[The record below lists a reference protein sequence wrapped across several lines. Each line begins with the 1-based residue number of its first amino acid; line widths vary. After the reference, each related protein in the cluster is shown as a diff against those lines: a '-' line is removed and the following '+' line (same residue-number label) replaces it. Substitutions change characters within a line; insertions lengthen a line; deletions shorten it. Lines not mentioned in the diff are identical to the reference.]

1 MTKNE
6 TLHIRVNSEVKENAE
21 KILNTLG
28 LSISEAVNIFL
39 CQVNLVSGIPF
50 EIKLPN
56 YTTPDMD
63 FLSSEQT
70 NAEIEKDVEE

>member
-39 CQVNLVSGIPF
+39 CQVNLVGGIPF

-56 YTTPDMD
+56 YTPPDMD